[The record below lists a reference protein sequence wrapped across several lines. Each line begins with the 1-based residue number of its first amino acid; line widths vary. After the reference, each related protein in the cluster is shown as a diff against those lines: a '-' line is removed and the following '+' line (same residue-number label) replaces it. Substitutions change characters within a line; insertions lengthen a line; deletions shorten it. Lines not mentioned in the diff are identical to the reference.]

1 MLILICG
8 IPNSGKTTYSLKYDN
23 VIHLDGLP
31 EDKFKNCY
39 IQANKVKGSVYI
51 EGYFYRK
58 KQRIKLINAC
68 RFQSPKI
75 CIWLKISLEKS
86 INREMNYR
94 QRSKKMIEKCY
105 RIFEPPNFDEG
116 WDEIIVIHEDGNKTI
131 YKRGEVNGL

>member
-1 MLILICG
+1 MLVLICG

-23 VIHLDGLP
+23 VIHLDELS

-39 IQANKVKGSVYI
+39 IQAIKVKDNVYI

-68 RFQSPKI
+68 CFQFPKI
-75 CIWLKISLEKS
+75 CIWLNISLEKS

-94 QRSKKMIEKCY
+94 QRPKKMVAKCY
-105 RIFEPPNFDEG
+105 RIFD
-116 WDEIIVIHEDGNKTI
+116 
-131 YKRGEVNGL
+131 